1 MTTDQICQKLF
12 LDKSSSQHEIRCFFS
27 AHILLS
33 LQKFFNVLNSMS
45 KIALPRYS
53 RVSYKK
59 NEWMRSWSLTQCKP
73 HISRCDVEKHCLIIF
88 SALLVQWKA
97 TRAKWQ
103 HPMLWVLCSVA
114 TLFFLGQIYNFCFLS
129 KTFGLFLF
137 LQKGQMKFGFFWP
150 IRFCAVSA
158 DLKMILSDF

>member
-59 NEWMRSWSLTQCKP
+59 KWMDEKLVIDSVQTSHFPLWRGKTLSYHFQC
-73 HISRCDVEKHCLIIF
+73 S
-88 SALLVQWKA
+88 SGA
-97 TRAKWQ
+97 
-103 HPMLWVLCSVA
+103 M
-114 TLFFLGQIYNFCFLS
+114 
-129 KTFGLFLF
+129 
-137 LQKGQMKFGFFWP
+137 
-150 IRFCAVSA
+150 
-158 DLKMILSDF
+158 